1 MSDTKYDL
9 LVDRVLRVREPAGS
23 TAMESLATAL
33 ARLSRGVEIEFCAL
47 QAHQEQAWH
56 AFLVQIAAI
65 VLHRESATIPFED
78 GDTWRDALRE
88 LAGGPAAWCLVVPG
102 LSLPAFLQPPVPEG
116 SLKTF
121 KREQFPDDLDVLV
134 TAKNHDVKRS
144 RVARAAAEHW
154 IYVLVSVQTM
164 SGYPGRMNYGIAR
177 MNGGLGNRPHVAY
190 APSLGRAARF
200 LRDVRACLDGRAA
213 AVEDRGYA
221 DAGGIALTWPLTW
234 DGGSSIALD
243 RLDPWFVESCRR
255 IRLVEEDGQI
265 VAWRRGTEGPRV
277 APIDG
282 GDTADPWT
290 PVDKAKTKV
299 LTVGKEGFGYDRTQ
313 ELLLGGQ
320 FAMGAAGTIRPDD
333 GPAPWFLASAM
344 ARGKGKT
351 EGIHERRV
359 RVPAPVRALLRSTGG
374 RDRLRD
380 RSKGWVASAKIAKLN
395 VLGPALSVLVG
406 EGDGKKVA
414 RGRFLSAMDAAID
427 RDFFERL
434 WATAETDDAEAD
446 AAWARDLVGFAR
458 SQLAAAMDASPTCAA
473 SRYRVIADAENLL
486 EGCAR
491 KRFPSAFDD
500 VSRRST

>member
-1 MSDTKYDL
+1 MSDTGYDL
-9 LVDRVLRVREPAGS
+9 LAERLLRVREPAG
-23 TAMESLATAL
+23 TTVMESLATTL
-33 ARLSRGVEIEFCAL
+33 ARLSRGDEIEFCAL
-47 QAHQEQAWH
+47 QSHQEHSWH

-65 VLHRESATIPFED
+65 VLHRESATSPFED
-78 GDTWRDALRE
+78 DDAWRDALRA
-88 LAGGPAAWCLVVPG
+88 LAGAPAAWCLVVPD
-102 LSLPAFLQPPVPEG
+102 LSRPAFLQPPVPEG
-116 SLKTF
+116 SLAAF
-121 KREQFPDDLDVLV
+121 KREQSPDNLDVLV
-134 TAKNHDVKRS
+134 TARNHDVKRS

-164 SGYPGRMNYGIAR
+164 AGYPGRKNYGIAR
-177 MNGGLGNRPHVAY
+177 MNGGWGNRPHVAY
-190 APSLGRAARF
+190 APGLGRAARF
-200 LRDVRACLDGRAA
+200 LRDVRACLNGRAA
-213 AVEDRGYA
+213 AVKDRGYA
-221 DAGGIALTWPLTW
+221 DADGIALTWLLPW

-255 IRLVEEDGQI
+255 IRLVEEDGRI

-290 PVDKAKTKV
+290 PVDKTKTKV

-344 ARGKGKT
+344 VRGKGRT

-374 RDRLRD
+374 RDRLRV
-380 RSKGWVASAKIAKLN
+380 RSKDWVNDAKDAQWR
-395 VLGPALSVLVG
+395 VLFPALKVLLG
-406 EGDGKKVA
+406 EHDSTKDA
-414 RGRFLSAMDAAID
+414 RDRFRSAMDAAID
-427 RDFFERL
+427 RVFFERL
-434 WATAETDDAEAD
+434 WNTADAAD
-446 AAWARDLVGFAR
+446 ADANAAWARDLVVLAR
-458 SQLAAAMDASPTCAA
+458 AQLAAAIDAAPARAA

-500 VSRRST
+500 VARRPT